1 VVLKRRVPVGGL
13 ILGIGKKA
21 NMRAGE
27 VCPPERI
34 DGESLLIK
42 EDMT

>member
-1 VVLKRRVPVGGL
+1 VFLKRIIAVDGL

-21 NMRAGE
+21 NMRAEE
-27 VCPPERI
+27 VCPPGRR
-34 DGESLLIK
+34 DVKSLLIE